1 MDSHKADTEGIT
13 SIVTSCEPA
22 DHTQDQI
29 KISHIPHPPYTPTE
43 WGSEDGREDAP
54 LMSEK
59 TLYQVSEMAMEDG
72 QLTPKPS
79 PAKVTWMS
87 LPRKDQLFILFLCR
101 LVDFFQVAALSAYM
115 FHQLKSFDPSL
126 SDAKIASQTGI
137 LQGSFTAAQVATAM
151 LWGRVADAQW
161 GGRKKVLLIGLV
173 GTGISCLGLGFSK
186 SFAAAVVFRI
196 LGGGINGTVGTM

>member
-1 MDSHKADTEGIT
+1 
-13 SIVTSCEPA
+13 
-22 DHTQDQI
+22 
-29 KISHIPHPPYTPTE
+29 
-43 WGSEDGREDAP
+43 
-54 LMSEK
+54 
-59 TLYQVSEMAMEDG
+59 
-72 QLTPKPS
+72 
-79 PAKVTWMS
+79 
-87 LPRKDQLFILFLCR
+87 
-101 LVDFFQVAALSAYM
+101 M